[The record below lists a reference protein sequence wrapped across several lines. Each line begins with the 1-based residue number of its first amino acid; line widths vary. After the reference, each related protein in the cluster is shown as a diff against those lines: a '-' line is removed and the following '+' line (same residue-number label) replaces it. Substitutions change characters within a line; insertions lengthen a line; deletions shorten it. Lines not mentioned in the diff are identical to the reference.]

1 MFGKTYGKVTFMS
14 VTNQHHKG
22 PDLPPH
28 LRYTSTVKDEFTDQ
42 KGVKKQELLRLS
54 IIEDAKVTSVI
65 I

>member
-1 MFGKTYGKVTFMS
+1 MS

-22 PDLPPH
+22 SDLPAQ

-54 IIEDAKVTSVI
+54 IIEDAKNTTVRNN
-65 I
+65 